1 MPVYSFLLLRLILLF
16 FAFFF
21 FATQHITA
29 GAVTAVFVVCYVWQ
43 LGTALKYF
51 FPQNS
56 RYNIFAMRLKT
67 VTVFYL
73 TPLSLSRVL
82 CHFAFS
88 MDSTVRRAKTTKIT
102 LLLNSDC
109 VSFFSS
115 LSLVFQ
121 HMMRFSD
128 RDFVQ
133 NQIRDN
139 YLNTESN
146 RTEYAMSMEIAAS
159 LCECG
164 CRRWS
169 FTHSTTVKW

>member
-1 MPVYSFLLLRLILLF
+1 MKMFWHICVMMIASLQLMVVR
-16 FAFFF
+16 FAFVFSIPINACVFLSFASVDFAVFAGFF
-21 FATQHITA
+21 SATQHITA

-88 MDSTVRRAKTTKIT
+88 MDSTVRRGKTTKIT

-109 VSFFSS
+109 VSFFPS
-115 LSLVFQ
+115 LS
-121 HMMRFSD
+121 RFSTHD
-128 RDFVQ
+128 AIFWPWFRSK
-133 NQIRDN
+133 
-139 YLNTESN
+139 SN
-146 RTEYAMSMEIAAS
+146 SR
-159 LCECG
+159 
-164 CRRWS
+164 
-169 FTHSTTVKW
+169 

>member
-16 FAFFF
+16 FAFFFF

-115 LSLVFQ
+115 LSLSFFNTWCDFLTVISFKIKFAITIWTQNRIEPNMQCQWKSRRVF
-121 HMMRFSD
+121 
-128 RDFVQ
+128 V
-133 NQIRDN
+133 N
-139 YLNTESN
+139 
-146 RTEYAMSMEIAAS
+146 AAVVVGLS
-159 LCECG
+159 L
-164 CRRWS
+164 
-169 FTHSTTVKW
+169 TQLQ